1 MADIFELAYNLV
13 PCVYISVGMTTSCE
27 HEIDRRDLVLVVMH

>member
-1 MADIFELAYNLV
+1 LV

-27 HEIDRRDLVLVVMH
+27 HKIDRRDLVQKLGLVVMH